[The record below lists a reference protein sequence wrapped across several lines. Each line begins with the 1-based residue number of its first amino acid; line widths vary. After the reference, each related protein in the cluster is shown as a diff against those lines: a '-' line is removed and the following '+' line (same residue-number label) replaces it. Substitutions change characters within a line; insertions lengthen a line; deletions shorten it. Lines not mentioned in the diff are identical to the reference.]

1 MEHIEDVRPHSGL
14 ALRDR
19 LRDWWNGSDS
29 CPPPQ
34 AGDYKNRLQQWWR
47 GASRPESDSNWT
59 LNTHLPV
66 RRIEAHHAKKQDVPA
81 RLIVSQAL
89 WGEGNLSPGPAEFI
103 TNMMVLL
110 RLTPEMSMLDLG
122 AGLGGPSRAINAAFG
137 IWITALEWEAEIAAA
152 GMEQS
157 IMHGMGRKVPVT
169 HFDPATAQ
177 KQVRKIDCFFSKD
190 ALHLIEDKHQIL
202 SAVKAAFKARG
213 QFCILD
219 FIVTDKGRNSPHV
232 AAWNEADEHVSH
244 FWTREQYAAAFKGL
258 GLHLRGAEDKTEQ
271 YCEMIADGFRKLTSR
286 MHELVE
292 AETEAERK
300 AGLLRALAFES
311 NRWAVRAEA
320 LHSGDIAAFRFGGD
334 TG

>member
-1 MEHIEDVRPHSGL
+1 MT
-14 ALRDR
+14 LRDR

-29 CPPPQ
+29 YPPFQ
-34 AGDYKNRLQQWWR
+34 TSDYKNRLLEWWR
-47 GASRPESDSNWT
+47 GEKLPESDANWA
-59 LNTHLPV
+59 LHAQPPL
-66 RRIEAHHAKKQDVPA
+66 RRAEAPHAKKQDIA
-81 RLIVSQAL
+81 TRLIVSQAL

-122 AGLGGPSRAINAAFG
+122 AGLGGPSRAINEAFG

-169 HFDPATAQ
+169 HFDPATTQ
-177 KQVRKIDCFFSKD
+177 NQVRKIDCFFSKD
-190 ALHLIEDKHQIL
+190 ALHLIEDKYQIL
-202 SAVKAAFKARG
+202 SAVKSAFKARG

-219 FIVTDKGRNSPHV
+219 FIVTDKGKDSPHI

-244 FWTREQYAAAFKGL
+244 FWTREQYGAAFKKL
-258 GLHLRGAEDKTEQ
+258 KLQLRSAEDKTGQ
-271 YCEMIADGFRKLTSR
+271 YCEMIAEGFRKLTPC

-300 AGLLRALAFES
+300 AGVLRALAFES